1 MLSSCARRVVRTRCV
16 QDLPRNVGA
25 SIPPACSRSTDSSS
39 SSSGVD
45 VIARGMAAKA
55 AAGGGKKGGGKG
67 KGGGGAGDAKDNKGE
82 HGLGVTPI
90 NFLKDGKDPSVMPDE
105 DYPEWLWNMQLPSL
119 ARLKRTKEEDY
130 TLDEFRRFVQ
140 LDSREKIKRQNRS
153 GKF

>member
-1 MLSSCARRVVRTRCV
+1 MMAKA
-16 QDLPRNVGA
+16 GA
-25 SIPPACSRSTDSSS
+25 SAA
-39 SSSGVD
+39 SGG
-45 VIARGMAAKA
+45 R
-55 AAGGGKKGGGKG
+55 KGG
-67 KGGGGAGDAKDNKGE
+67 KGGGGGDSAKDSAGE

-105 DYPEWLWNMQLPSL
+105 EYPEWLWNMQLPSL
-119 ARLKRTKEEDY
+119 ARLKRTKEDDY

>member
-1 MLSSCARRVVRTRCV
+1 M
-16 QDLPRNVGA
+16 
-25 SIPPACSRSTDSSS
+25 
-39 SSSGVD
+39 
-45 VIARGMAAKA
+45 MAKA
-55 AAGGGKKGGGKG
+55 GAGGKKGG
-67 KGGGGAGDAKDNKGE
+67 KGGGDGSGDAKDNKGE

-90 NFLKDGKDPSVMPDE
+90 NYLKDGKDPSVMPDE
-105 DYPEWLWNMQLPSL
+105 EYPDWLWNMQLPSL

>member
-1 MLSSCARRVVRTRCV
+1 MLSSSARRAVLLRCAEA
-16 QDLPRNVGA
+16 LLRHVGA
-25 SIPPACSRSTDSSS
+25 TGSTTTCPRPTA
-39 SSSGVD
+39 GVS
-45 VIARGMAAKA
+45 ARGMMAKA
-55 AAGGGKKGGGKG
+55 GASAASGGKKGG
-67 KGGGGAGDAKDNKGE
+67 KGGGDSAKDSAGE

-105 DYPEWLWNMQLPSL
+105 EYPEWLWNMQLPSL